1 MELDRHQQKNT
12 AKINFRASRSGG
24 AAPSDRHFFLSSTPQ
39 QKRAGN
45 GVWVFIHPADQPF
58 SRLYVLV
65 YKCISDHFLSLPAP
79 VPESWPLR

>member
-12 AKINFRASRSGG
+12 AKINFRASRNGG

-58 SRLYVLV
+58 SGLYFLV

-79 VPESWPLR
+79 VPES